1 MPLRRADVGH
11 RLDDL
16 VLGGERRGELLGEV
30 SDPAVVI
37 VQGDAVGRVEG

>member
-1 MPLRRADVGH
+1 MPLRRADIGN

-16 VLGGERRGELLGEV
+16 VLVGERLGEIFGV
-30 SDPAVVI
+30 ISNPAVVI

>member
-1 MPLRRADVGH
+1 MPFGGTDIGH

-16 VLGGERRGELLGEV
+16 VLVGERRGEILGEV
-30 SDPAVVI
+30 SDPAVTI